1 MKRADRV
8 WRDIVALVM
17 NTRGDWRR
25 AVIEATGMPFSRVRA
40 LARLERQSLSLRE
53 LAHAMACDAPAATV
67 AVNDLEQRGLV
78 ERRPHPDDRR
88 AKLAVITPAGRRM
101 MAVVA
106 KVHDAAPP
114 QLVDIGAGD
123 LAVLERLFSG
133 R

>member
-1 MKRADRV
+1 MKRTDRV
-8 WRDIVALVM
+8 WRDVVALVM

-25 AVIEATGMPFSRVRA
+25 AVTEATGMPFSRVRA
-40 LARLERQSLSLRE
+40 LSRLERESLSLRA

-78 ERRPHPDDRR
+78 QRRPHPDDRR

-106 KVHDAAPP
+106 RVHDALPP
-114 QLVDIGAGD
+114 QLVGLGAED
-123 LAVLERLFSG
+123 LAALERVFSA